1 MSTQHQSFSEVTLQP
16 EHHGST
22 RRIWV
27 VMGILS
33 VITIIELILGLG
45 LAKHWYGDPH
55 VNYHLVLFVKGV
67 ICILTLVKA
76 YYIVSVFMH
85 LGDEIKNFITTIIIP
100 LLLFIWFII
109 SFLWEGESWKNMKN
123 TNAHS
128 REYKTEQVQ
137 QATPAMNQHEKP

>member
-33 VITIIELILGLG
+33 VITLIELLLGFG
-45 LAKHWYGDPH
+45 LARHWYGDPV
-55 VNYHLVLFVKGV
+55 VNYHLILFVKGV
-67 ICILTLVKA
+67 ICILTLLKA

-85 LGDEIKNFITTIIIP
+85 LGDEVKNFITTIIIP
-100 LLLFIWFII
+100 VMLFVWFII

-123 TNAHS
+123 TNAGS
-128 REYKTEQVQ
+128 REYKTEQRG
-137 QATPAMNQHEKP
+137 A

>member
-33 VITIIELILGLG
+33 VITLIELLLGFG
-45 LAKHWYGDPH
+45 LARHWYGDPV
-55 VNYHLVLFVKGV
+55 VNYHLILFVKGV
-67 ICILTLVKA
+67 ICILTLLKA

-85 LGDEIKNFITTIIIP
+85 LGDEVKNFITTIIIP
-100 LLLFIWFII
+100 VMLFVWFII

-123 TNAHS
+123 TNAGS

-137 QATPAMNQHEKP
+137 QAIPAIQQHEKP